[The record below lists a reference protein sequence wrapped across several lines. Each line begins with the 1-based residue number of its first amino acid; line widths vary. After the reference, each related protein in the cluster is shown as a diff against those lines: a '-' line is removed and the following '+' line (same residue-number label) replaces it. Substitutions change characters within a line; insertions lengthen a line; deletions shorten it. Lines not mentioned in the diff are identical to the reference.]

1 MDVLLCVTQQI
12 QTPGKSKKKYFFYY
26 YYRTKKWKDAVDE
39 SEKFLDGKN
48 VPCVLVENKVDLLPQ
63 NEANNLVSLKGFANA
78 NNFLASFRTSA
89 KTGYNI
95 NESMSYLIENILQ
108 RLSTITSKDF
118 TTDRNSVTLDPSKH
132 ENVDNLR
139 AQQKGG
145 CC

>member
-12 QTPGKSKKKYFFYY
+12 QTPGKSKKKYLFYY

-48 VPCVLVENKVDLLPQ
+48 VPCVLVENKCDLLGD
-63 NEANNLVSLKGFANA
+63 NATKDIVSLKGFANA
-78 NNFLASFRTSA
+78 NNFVASFRTSA

-95 NESMSYLIENILQ
+95 NESMSFLIEHIIQ
-108 RLSTITSKDF
+108 RLSTITSKEF
-118 TTDRNSVTLDPSKH
+118 STDRNSVTLDPSKH
-132 ENVDNLR
+132 EQVENIR
-139 AQQKGG
+139 SQQKGG